1 MNLTVCQRYGFFSV
15 LTATIC
21 ESSDN
26 LPCIENR
33 ALPFIHQPDRVA
45 PKASDVSPADWLYQ
59 LMWKKKTI
67 FSRVCCCGFSQGRK
81 SLYNTTVYV
90 IIAELAERSPII
102 IQNSSNPSSRK
113 NLDVRPHDRRG
124 HWAPSRTTRVLVLAA
139 ARRCALETYGEK
151 KCELRF

>member
-1 MNLTVCQRYGFFSV
+1 MKVPTTYLV
-15 LTATIC
+15 LRIVK
-21 ESSDN
+21 
-26 LPCIENR
+26 
-33 ALPFIHQPDRVA
+33 ALPFIHQPDRVAPKA

-59 LMWKKKTI
+59 LMWKKI
-67 FSRVCCCGFSQGRK
+67 RYFLACCYGFSQGRK

-113 NLDVRPHDRRG
+113 NLDVRPYDRRG
-124 HWAPSRTTRVLVLAA
+124 HWAPSRTTLAA

-151 KCELRF
+151 NASSAFRLG